1 MQIVYQ
7 TDTVQFK
14 HCIKQTHKPT
24 DYPAQYSVSVTPATG
39 TWRHLNIFIDVL
51 CPAVHSWLLTAAVLW
66 CWKLTR
72 SALCWI
78 CAVVDWSGATD
89 RQTGRQADR
98 QTDRQG
104 KRVSSFGRRGNL
116 SLIPLYSL
124 NPSSPPSRTLTK
136 PTTSSRTSHT
146 GAPIPPDGDLC
157 PLPPPPG
164 RNFNLLFCIMH
175 FVQYLC

>member
-1 MQIVYQ
+1 MRQ
-7 TDTVQFK
+7 
-14 HCIKQTHKPT
+14 
-24 DYPAQYSVSVTPATG
+24 
-39 TWRHLNIFIDVL
+39 
-51 CPAVHSWLLTAAVLW
+51 
-66 CWKLTR
+66 
-72 SALCWI
+72 
-78 CAVVDWSGATD
+78 TD
-89 RQTGRQADR
+89 RQADRQTDR

-164 RNFNLLFCIMH
+164 RKCQFVILFNALCTIFVLRALMRVEVTGNCEIVKQMLRFALCINQDDFSLVHYSKMCTYFENLKH
-175 FVQYLC
+175 WLMVHLENY